1 MGKKKKKVSNK
12 KLQKLH
18 TFLFLQLQH
27 RKGILEQYMT
37 NTTNKTKNK
46 NQTCDLSL
54 PVTQYT
60 MKSKTTIFV
69 KFYKDDLYISSAI

>member
-1 MGKKKKKVSNK
+1 
-12 KLQKLH
+12 
-18 TFLFLQLQH
+18 
-27 RKGILEQYMT
+27 MT